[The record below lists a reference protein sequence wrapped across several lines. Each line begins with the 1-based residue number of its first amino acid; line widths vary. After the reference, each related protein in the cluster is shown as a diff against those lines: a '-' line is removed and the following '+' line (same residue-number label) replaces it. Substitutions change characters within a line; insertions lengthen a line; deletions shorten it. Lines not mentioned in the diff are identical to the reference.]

1 MTSIILFLLVYFC
14 VQLNQVPKCILY
26 TFMWQSTGKFF
37 NELSPSKVLTH
48 ESDLGGGLYLC
59 TTGGSQS
66 NCSLVACTV
75 QVAQH
80 CTAEWWTVH
89 LLNYLQ
95 VGFCAP
101 LRRLGLAKVILAS
114 SSTSACKCQMQMQG
128 DQLIRWYSNQ
138 IPLSWKQST
147 LKYALSWSDPRG
159 WFYQLKN
166 V

>member
-14 VQLNQVPKCILY
+14 IQLNLLPKCILSCGKVQESFSMSFHHPKFWHMRATLEAAF
-26 TFMWQSTGKFF
+26 TFAQ
-37 NELSPSKVLTH
+37 LVVPSPTVLWW
-48 ESDLGGGLYLC
+48 L
-59 TTGGSQS
+59 
-66 NCSLVACTV
+66 
-75 QVAQH
+75 AQH

-159 WFYQLKN
+159 WFYQLKY